1 MEKNFSLV
9 SVGGFSRQKQKL
21 LTLEKILLSETD
33 ENHALTVKE
42 LISKLDSYGIKV
54 ERKTVYDDINTL
66 QESGLDI
73 LCERIGHANAYY
85 IGSRTFQ
92 DEELYVLADAV
103 SSSVFLTKK
112 KSDELIKK
120 LQTLTSKYK
129 ARGLRRN
136 VYVANRIKAFNE
148 HIYYN
153 INTIHEA
160 VFSNYQI
167 EFKYFEYSLDKK
179 AQFRHGGEV
188 YSVSPYQLIWENDKY
203 YLICFC
209 NKHQKLCRY
218 RVDRMSEV
226 RICEDKRRSLTVDE
240 NEIVKSLKAAYDMY
254 GGEPERV
261 ELEFDNS
268 LINVVI
274 DRFGSKVIINKVNE
288 NRFRIKSDVEIS
300 PTFWG
305 WLFTFGTNAKV
316 VGPEKIV
323 DMAKQ
328 KIKEISDCYE

>member
-85 IGSRTFQ
+85 IGSRIFQ

-120 LQTLTSKYK
+120 LQTLTTKYK

-188 YSVSPYQLIWENDKY
+188 YSVSPYQLIWDNDKY
-203 YLICFC
+203 YFIWFC

-226 RICEDKRRSLTVDE
+226 RICEDKRRSLTVNE

-288 NRFRIKSDVEIS
+288 NTLNTADKIFSKIAHPIYFLYGDTKRRISCKNSFI
-300 PTFWG
+300 
-305 WLFTFGTNAKV
+305 
-316 VGPEKIV
+316 I
-323 DMAKQ
+323 
-328 KIKEISDCYE
+328 

>member
-226 RICEDKRRSLTVDE
+226 RICGDKRRSLTVDE

-288 NRFRIKSDVEIS
+288 NRFRIKADVEIS

>member
-85 IGSRTFQ
+85 IGSRIFQ

-288 NRFRIKSDVEIS
+288 NRFRIKADVEIS

>member
-85 IGSRTFQ
+85 IGSRIFQ

-226 RICEDKRRSLTVDE
+226 RICEDKRRSLTVNE

-288 NRFRIKSDVEIS
+288 NTLNTAD
-300 PTFWG
+300 
-305 WLFTFGTNAKV
+305 
-316 VGPEKIV
+316 KIFS
-323 DMAKQ
+323 
-328 KIKEISDCYE
+328 KIAHPIYFL

>member
-288 NRFRIKSDVEIS
+288 NRFRIKADVEIS

-316 VGPEKIV
+316 VGPKKIV